1 MAHHEGIPGLEEVR
15 FARDEDLGG
24 LEVRL
29 ARYKDFAFANHWH
42 DCYSIGAALSGG
54 SLCIRNRENS
64 VIQTGQLCLLNPG
77 QVHSGIPARD
87 VGITYLMFYVDP
99 EEMRRVVTRV
109 TGRDEGYPEFRNVIS
124 ADPALFQAM
133 MRLDRAVFGKGGL
146 LTRESLSL
154 AALAGLLVRAGHLR
168 PASRCDDGEP
178 GAVARAREY
187 LAANLAGPVR
197 LDDLAR
203 AAGLSAYHLLR
214 VFKKA
219 VGVTPHAW
227 LTQLR
232 VERARHLLL
241 RGVSPAEAALSTGFY
256 DQSHFTNT
264 FRRFMG
270 VTPRRYRLLR

>member
-42 DCYSIGAALSGG
+42 DCFSIGAALNGG
-54 SLCIRNRENS
+54 SLCIRNRDNS
-64 VIQTGQLCLLNPG
+64 VIRTGQLCLLNPG
-77 QVHSGIPARD
+77 QVHSGVPARD

-99 EEMRRVVTRV
+99 EEMRRVATRV
-109 TGRDEGYPEFRNVIS
+109 TGRDDGCPEFRSVIS
-124 ADPALFQAM
+124 ADPELFQAM
-133 MRLDRAVFGKGGL
+133 LRLDRAVFGKGGL

-154 AALAGLLVRAGHLR
+154 SALAELLVRNGHLR
-168 PASRCDDGEP
+168 PDARRDGDEP
-178 GAVARAREY
+178 GAVSRAREY
-187 LAANLAGPVR
+187 LADNLSGPVS

-227 LTQLR
+227 FTQLR
-232 VERARHLLL
+232 VERARRLLL
-241 RGVSPAEAALSTGFY
+241 QGVSPAEAALATGFY